1 MNKTKLTIIYYS
13 QTGVNLSMAKKAAET
28 AESFGAEVR
37 LRKVKELLDTSNVI
51 EGSAWEKVL
60 KEEENIKLASADDL
74 VWADAVILSTPTR
87 FGNVSSQMKAF
98 LDSLGGVWAEGKL
111 ANKYVTA
118 FTSAQNNNG
127 GQEETIRALY
137 TTAMHWGSIIV
148 PTGYTDPSI
157 YKQGGNPYGV
167 SATQEAQSQ
176 NEKTVNDVLD
186 AVEHQTK
193 RLLSIASK

>member
-1 MNKTKLTIIYYS
+1 
-13 QTGVNLSMAKKAAET
+13 
-28 AESFGAEVR
+28 
-37 LRKVKELLDTSNVI
+37 
-51 EGSAWEKVL
+51 
-60 KEEENIKLASADDL
+60 
-74 VWADAVILSTPTR
+74 
-87 FGNVSSQMKAF
+87 MKAF

-137 TTAMHWGSIIV
+137 TTTMHWGSIIV

-167 SATQEAQSQ
+167 SATQDAQSQ

-193 RLLSIASK
+193 RLLTIASK

>member
-28 AESFGAEVR
+28 AESLGAEVR

-51 EGSAWEKVL
+51 GGSAWEKVL
-60 KEEENIKLASADDL
+60 KEEENIELASADAL
-74 VWADAVILSTPTR
+74 ILSTPTR
-87 FGNVSSQMKAF
+87 FGNVASQMKAF

-167 SATQEAQSQ
+167 SATQDAQSQ

-193 RLLSIASK
+193 RLLTIASK